1 MVAVWVEEVSVDTP
15 NINSEMPVKT
25 PSEKPAAPIAPAQ
38 ELAIDKVRKIQKI
51 DPMAALNDLS
61 KAVDVLNEAMAKDPV
76 ALRFSIDEIL
86 NRPVVS
92 VISESTG
99 EVIHQLPQDEVMRAV
114 KNIDRMRGILFED
127 QG

>member
-1 MVAVWVEEVSVDTP
+1 MDTP
-15 NINSEMPVKT
+15 NISSSGPVALKAER
-25 PSEKPAAPIAPAQ
+25 PDVEAPPLQ
-38 ELAIDKVRKIQKI
+38 QSR
-51 DPMAALNDLS
+51 DLEVS
-61 KAVDVLNEAMAKDPV
+61 KAEVLDPVEMVRNLEEAVESLNEALAKDPV

-99 EVIHQLPQDEVMRAV
+99 EVIRQLPQDEVMRAV
-114 KNIDRMRGILFED
+114 KNIDRMRGILFEG